1 MTSIRSIVERAIE
14 QDAAIKKGLARG
26 IINVRALARFIQ
38 RKLGLTTS
46 LDAIISAIRRYPLEE
61 KIKKFGEADDLLK
74 RCRFTMKN
82 RVVDVCLVKDT
93 NVQKKISEIVPII
106 NFDRGEVMR
115 VVSGVESIKMI
126 LDEKNLDRVLRH
138 FQKSEIIDVTKNL
151 SEITISISRE
161 AERRPGIVSKI
172 ATEFALN
179 DINLVEI
186 MSCAPEL
193 IIVVNEKDSLKAY
206 GLLEELAS

>member
-1 MTSIRSIVERAIE
+1 
-14 QDAAIKKGLARG
+14 
-26 IINVRALARFIQ
+26 
-38 RKLGLTTS
+38 
-46 LDAIISAIRRYPLEE
+46 
-61 KIKKFGEADDLLK
+61 
-74 RCRFTMKN
+74 MKN